1 MAEEAQKKDKL
12 VAGILAI
19 LLGCWGVHLF
29 YLGCQKKALYYL
41 LCWVA
46 GVVFSWTFI
55 LGILCV
61 VPAVLGIIDGIHYL
75 TDKDQEAFEKRVE
88 DEKLKI
94 FNWNLK

>member
-1 MAEEAQKKDKL
+1 MAEETQKKDKTM
-12 VAGILAI
+12 AGILGI
-19 LLGCWGVHLF
+19 LLGCWGIHLF

-41 LCWVA
+41 ICW
-46 GVVFSWTFI
+46 GIGIVFSWTII
-55 LGILCV
+55 LSFLCII
-61 VPAVLGIIDGIHYL
+61 PAVLGIIDGIHYL